1 MMTVKKQVFIFW
13 GTMDALAVAI
23 YCAQSVRHDRVPFVS
38 DIFSFFA
45 TGNGPSGGGDSV
57 LLLFFILDFLL
68 LLSLFASAWCFLT
81 GKPFASKLA
90 LCQEVFRLISFRCS
104 VTLFPLLLN
113 LMGAQNVWLNSVLFI
128 FSEFLKIYS
137 LWIYQY
143 EQDNESLKRQKRY
156 RN

>member
-1 MMTVKKQVFIFW
+1 MSVKKQVFIFW
-13 GTMDALAVAI
+13 GTMDALAVAV

-38 DIFSFFA
+38 DISSFSA
-45 TGNGPSGGGDSV
+45 TGNWLYGGGSGV

-81 GKPFASKLA
+81 GKPFASRLA
-90 LCQEVFRLISFRCS
+90 LCQEVFRLISFRYS

-113 LMGAQNVWLNSVLFI
+113 LTGASSVWLYSVLFI

-137 LWIYQY
+137 LWIHQY
-143 EQDNESLKRQKRY
+143 GRT
-156 RN
+156 RNARSSQ

>member
-1 MMTVKKQVFIFW
+1 MSVKKQVFIFW
-13 GTMDALAVAI
+13 GTMGALAVAV

-38 DIFSFFA
+38 DISSFSA
-45 TGNGPSGGGDSV
+45 TGNWLSGGGSGV

-81 GKPFASKLA
+81 GKPFASRLA
-90 LCQEVFRLISFRCS
+90 LCQEVFRLISFRYS

-113 LMGAQNVWLNSVLFI
+113 LAGASSVWLYSVLFI

-137 LWIYQY
+137 LWIHQY
-143 EQDNESLKRQKRY
+143 GRT
-156 RN
+156 RNARSSQ

>member
-1 MMTVKKQVFIFW
+1 MSVKKQVFIFW
-13 GTMDALAVAI
+13 GTMDALAVAV

-38 DIFSFFA
+38 DISSFSA
-45 TGNGPSGGGDSV
+45 TGNWLSGGGSGV

-81 GKPFASKLA
+81 GKPFASRLA
-90 LCQEVFRLISFRCS
+90 LCQEVFRLISFRYS

-113 LMGAQNVWLNSVLFI
+113 IAGASNVWLYSVLFI

-137 LWIYQY
+137 LWRHQY
-143 EQDNESLKRQKRY
+143 GRT
-156 RN
+156 RNARSSQ

>member
-1 MMTVKKQVFIFW
+1 MSVKKQVLIFW
-13 GTMDALAVAI
+13 GTMDALAVAV

-38 DIFSFFA
+38 DISSFSA
-45 TGNGPSGGGDSV
+45 TGNWLSGGGSGV

-81 GKPFASKLA
+81 GKPFASRLA
-90 LCQEVFRLISFRCS
+90 LCQEVFRLISFRYS

-113 LMGAQNVWLNSVLFI
+113 LAGASSVWLYSVLFI

-137 LWIYQY
+137 LWIHQY
-143 EQDNESLKRQKRY
+143 GRT
-156 RN
+156 RNARSSQ

>member
-1 MMTVKKQVFIFW
+1 MSVKKQVFIFW
-13 GTMDALAVAI
+13 GTMDALAVAV

-38 DIFSFFA
+38 DISSFSA
-45 TGNGPSGGGDSV
+45 TGNWLSGGGSGV

-81 GKPFASKLA
+81 GKPFASRLA
-90 LCQEVFRLISFRCS
+90 LCQEVFRLISFRYS

-113 LMGAQNVWLNSVLFI
+113 LAGASSVWLYSVMFI

-137 LWIYQY
+137 LWIHQY
-143 EQDNESLKRQKRY
+143 GRT
-156 RN
+156 RNARSSQ

>member
-1 MMTVKKQVFIFW
+1 MMSVKKQVFIFW
-13 GTMDALAVAI
+13 GTMDALAVAV

-38 DIFSFFA
+38 DISSFSA
-45 TGNGPSGGGDSV
+45 TGNWLSGGGSGV

-81 GKPFASKLA
+81 GKPFASRLA
-90 LCQEVFRLISFRCS
+90 LCQEVIRLISFRYS

-113 LMGAQNVWLNSVLFI
+113 LAGASSVWLYSVMFI

-137 LWIYQY
+137 LWIHQY
-143 EQDNESLKRQKRY
+143 GRT
-156 RN
+156 RNARSSQ

>member
-1 MMTVKKQVFIFW
+1 MSVKKQVFIFW
-13 GTMDALAVAI
+13 GTMDALAVAV

-38 DIFSFFA
+38 DISSFSA
-45 TGNGPSGGGDSV
+45 TGNWLSGGGSGV

-81 GKPFASKLA
+81 GKPFASRLA
-90 LCQEVFRLISFRCS
+90 LCQEVFRLISFRYS

-113 LMGAQNVWLNSVLFI
+113 HAGASSVWLYSVLFI

-137 LWIYQY
+137 LWIHQY
-143 EQDNESLKRQKRY
+143 GRT
-156 RN
+156 RNARSSQ

>member
-1 MMTVKKQVFIFW
+1 MSVKKQVFIFW
-13 GTMDALAVAI
+13 GTMDALAVAV

-38 DIFSFFA
+38 DISSFSV
-45 TGNGPSGGGDSV
+45 TGNWLSGGGSGV

-81 GKPFASKLA
+81 GKAFASRLA
-90 LCQEVFRLISFRCS
+90 LCQEVFRLISFRYS

-113 LMGAQNVWLNSVLFI
+113 IAGASNVWLYSVLFI

-137 LWIYQY
+137 LWIHQY
-143 EQDNESLKRQKRY
+143 GRT
-156 RN
+156 RNARSSQ

>member
-1 MMTVKKQVFIFW
+1 MMSVKKQVFIFW
-13 GTMDALAVAI
+13 GTMDALAVAV

-38 DIFSFFA
+38 DISSFSA
-45 TGNGPSGGGDSV
+45 TGNWLSGGGSGV

-81 GKPFASKLA
+81 GKPFASRLA
-90 LCQEVFRLISFRCS
+90 LCQEVFRLISFRYS

-113 LMGAQNVWLNSVLFI
+113 LAGASSVWLYSVMFI

-137 LWIYQY
+137 LWIHQY
-143 EQDNESLKRQKRY
+143 GRT
-156 RN
+156 RNARSSQ

>member
-1 MMTVKKQVFIFW
+1 MSVKKQVFIFW
-13 GTMDALAVAI
+13 GTMDALAVAV

-38 DIFSFFA
+38 DISFFSA
-45 TGNGPSGGGDSV
+45 TGNWLSGGGSGV

-81 GKPFASKLA
+81 GKPFASRLA
-90 LCQEVFRLISFRCS
+90 LCQEVFRLISFRYS

-113 LMGAQNVWLNSVLFI
+113 LAGASSVWLYSVLFI

-137 LWIYQY
+137 LWIHQY
-143 EQDNESLKRQKRY
+143 GRT
-156 RN
+156 RNARSSQ

>member
-1 MMTVKKQVFIFW
+1 
-13 GTMDALAVAI
+13 MDALAVAV

-38 DIFSFFA
+38 DISSFSA
-45 TGNGPSGGGDSV
+45 TGNWLSGGGSGV

-81 GKPFASKLA
+81 GKPFASRLA
-90 LCQEVFRLISFRCS
+90 LCQEVFRLISFRYS

-113 LMGAQNVWLNSVLFI
+113 LAGASSVWLYSVLFI

-137 LWIYQY
+137 LWIHQY
-143 EQDNESLKRQKRY
+143 GRT
-156 RN
+156 RNARSSQ

>member
-1 MMTVKKQVFIFW
+1 MSVKKQVFIFW
-13 GTMDALAVAI
+13 GSMDALAVAV

-38 DIFSFFA
+38 DISSFSA
-45 TGNGPSGGGDSV
+45 TGNWLSGGGSGV

-81 GKPFASKLA
+81 GKPFASRLA
-90 LCQEVFRLISFRCS
+90 LCQEVFRLISFRYS

-113 LMGAQNVWLNSVLFI
+113 IAGASNVWLYSVLFI

-137 LWIYQY
+137 LWIHQY
-143 EQDNESLKRQKRY
+143 GRT
-156 RN
+156 RNARSSQ

>member
-1 MMTVKKQVFIFW
+1 MSVKKQVFIFW
-13 GTMDALAVAI
+13 GTMDALAVAV

-38 DIFSFFA
+38 DISSFSA
-45 TGNGPSGGGDSV
+45 TGNWLSGGGSGV

-81 GKPFASKLA
+81 GKPFASRLA
-90 LCQEVFRLISFRCS
+90 LCQEVFRLISFRYS

-113 LMGAQNVWLNSVLFI
+113 IAGASSVWLYSVLFI

-137 LWIYQY
+137 LWIHQY
-143 EQDNESLKRQKRY
+143 GRT
-156 RN
+156 RNARSPQ

>member
-1 MMTVKKQVFIFW
+1 MISVKKQVFIFW
-13 GTMDALAVAI
+13 GTMDALAVAV

-38 DIFSFFA
+38 DISSFSA
-45 TGNGPSGGGDSV
+45 TGNWLSGGGSGV

-81 GKPFASKLA
+81 GKPFASRLA
-90 LCQEVFRLISFRCS
+90 LCQEVFRLISFRYS

-113 LMGAQNVWLNSVLFI
+113 IAGASNVWLYSVLFI

-137 LWIYQY
+137 LWIHQY
-143 EQDNESLKRQKRY
+143 GRT
-156 RN
+156 RNARSSQ

>member
-1 MMTVKKQVFIFW
+1 MMSVKKQVFIFW
-13 GTMDALAVAI
+13 GTMDALAVAV

-38 DIFSFFA
+38 DISSFSA
-45 TGNGPSGGGDSV
+45 TGNWLSGGGSGV

-81 GKPFASKLA
+81 GKPLASRLA
-90 LCQEVFRLISFRCS
+90 LCQEVFRLISFRYS

-113 LMGAQNVWLNSVLFI
+113 LAGASSVWLYSVLFI

-137 LWIYQY
+137 LWIHQY
-143 EQDNESLKRQKRY
+143 GRT
-156 RN
+156 RNARSSQ

>member
-1 MMTVKKQVFIFW
+1 MSVKKQVFIFW
-13 GTMDALAVAI
+13 GTMDALAVAV

-38 DIFSFFA
+38 DISSFSA
-45 TGNGPSGGGDSV
+45 TGNWLSGGGSGV

-81 GKPFASKLA
+81 GKPFASRLA
-90 LCQEVFRLISFRCS
+90 LCQEVFRLISFRYS

-113 LMGAQNVWLNSVLFI
+113 LAGSSVWLYSVLFI

-137 LWIYQY
+137 LWIHQY
-143 EQDNESLKRQKRY
+143 GRT
-156 RN
+156 RNARSSQ